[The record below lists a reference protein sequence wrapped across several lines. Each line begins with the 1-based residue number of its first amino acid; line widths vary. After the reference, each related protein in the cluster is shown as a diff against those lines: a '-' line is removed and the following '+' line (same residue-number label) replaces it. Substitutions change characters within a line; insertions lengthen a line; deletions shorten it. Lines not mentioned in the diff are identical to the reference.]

1 MKYTVILAAAAAI
14 LAAGIQ
20 PKSVS
25 NMKNTSTP
33 ASAPAKENNPFLSAW
48 NTPYNIPDF
57 SRIKAEHYLPAFE
70 EGMRQQKAEIDAIIN
85 NKKAPTF
92 ENTILAYEYSGRL
105 LKEVSA
111 VFFNLSECENSPEM
125 EAIEEKVTPLLSA
138 HGDDIA
144 LNEKL
149 FARIKTV
156 YEKEKNNKKSKL
168 NPEQRRLLEE
178 TYKGFV
184 RSGAN
189 VPADKQKR
197 FRELN
202 EEIAS
207 LTMRF
212 AQNVL
217 KATNAYKKVLPDGT
231 TVTLDMPTWEP
242 FMQSCPD
249 RKLREEVWHAFTDR
263 CKEGE
268 FDNTGII
275 NKLVNLRLERAQI
288 LGFRTHADWVLD
300 DCLAKTPDNVY
311 KCLLEIWK
319 PALRVAMQERDQY
332 QKMLEQDQ
340 PGAKLQPWDWRYYSE
355 KLRAERYALDDAVV
369 RPYFSLDSVRAGAFM
384 VANKLYGLT
393 FTERKDLPSYDK
405 EARVFEVK
413 DGKRTIGIL
422 YMDFHPRA
430 SKRSGAWMT
439 EFRGQ
444 YRDQKGNNVIPI
456 IQVVCNFTKPTKD
469 KPSLLNFD
477 ESETLF
483 HEFGHA
489 LHGLLSNCT
498 YPSLAGT
505 NVPRDFVEL
514 PSQIMENWCRHPQV
528 MKMYAKHYKTG
539 EPIPD
544 KLIRKI
550 EAAATYGQGFITT
563 ELLAASLLDMDY
575 YTLKDEQTID
585 PLAFEEKTM
594 KKIGLIP
601 EIISRYRSPYFQHV
615 FTTGYDAGYYS
626 YTWTAILDADAF
638 EAFVESGDLF
648 NPELAKKFRHLLES
662 GNTVE
667 PMELYRQF
675 RGKDPSTK
683 ALLKRKGMLAS
694 NDKRM
699 DMSKGDGR
707 PVLKKGDKNQ
717 DVKKDEKVQ
726 DIKKGGKSQAIKNAD
741 SSRLKLD
748 VK

>member
-1 MKYTVILAAAAAI
+1 MKRSILILSAAVM
-14 LAAGIQ
+14 LVAGCKNKQ
-20 PKSVS
+20 SE
-25 NMKNTSTP
+25 NM
-33 ASAPAKENNPFLSAW
+33 ENPFFSAW
-48 NTPYNIPDF
+48 GTPYEIPDF
-57 SRIKAEHYLPAFE
+57 QRIKTEHYMPAFQ
-70 EGMRQQKAEIDAIIN
+70 EGMARQKAEIDSIVN
-85 NKKAPTF
+85 NTETPTF
-92 ENTILAYEYSGRL
+92 ENTILAYEYSGQL
-105 LKEVSA
+105 LKEVSG

-125 EAIEEKVTPLLSA
+125 EAIEEEVTPLLSA

-144 LNEKL
+144 LNAKL
-149 FARIKTV
+149 FERIKAV
-156 YEKEKNNKKSKL
+156 YGQRESL
-168 NPEQRRLLEE
+168 NLTHEQARLLEE

-189 VPADKQKR
+189 VPADKQAR

-202 EEIAS
+202 EQIAN
-207 LTMRF
+207 LTMHF

-217 KATNAYKKVLPDGT
+217 KATNAYQKVLPNGD

-242 FMQSCPD
+242 FMQTCAD

-268 FDNTGII
+268 FDNTKII
-275 NKLVNLRLERAQI
+275 DTLVNLRLERANI
-288 LGFRTHADWVLD
+288 LGFPTHADWVLD
-300 DCLAKTPDNVY
+300 DCLAKTPANVY
-311 KCLLEIWK
+311 KCLLDIWG
-319 PALRVAMQERDQY
+319 PALKVAKQERDEY
-332 QKMLEQDQ
+332 QRMLSLDE

-355 KLRAERYALDDAVV
+355 KLRAERYALDDAEV

-393 FTERKDLPSYDK
+393 FTERYDLPNYDR
-405 EARVFEVK
+405 EARCFEVK
-413 DGKRTIGIL
+413 DGEETIGIL

-444 YRDQKGNNVIPI
+444 YRNQKGENVIPI
-456 IQVVCNFTKPTKD
+456 IQVVCNFTKPTAD

-489 LHGLLSNCT
+489 LHGLLSKCT

-514 PSQIMENWCRHPQV
+514 PSQVMENWCRHPKV
-528 MKMYAKHYKTG
+528 MKMYAKHYQTG
-539 EPIPD
+539 ETIPD
-544 KLIRKI
+544 ALIAKI
-550 EAAATYGQGFITT
+550 AAAQTYGQGFMTT

-575 YTLKDEQTID
+575 YSLKAKQAIA
-585 PLAFEEKTM
+585 PLQFEEQAM
-594 KKIGLIP
+594 NKIGLIP
-601 EIISRYRSPYFQHV
+601 EIISRYRSPYFQHI

-638 EAFVESGDLF
+638 EAFAESGDLF
-648 NPELAKKFRHLLES
+648 NAELAAKFRHLLES

-667 PMELYRQF
+667 PMDLYRAF
-675 RGKDPSTK
+675 RGKDPSPK
-683 ALLKRKGMLAS
+683 ALLKRKGML
-694 NDKRM
+694 
-699 DMSKGDGR
+699 
-707 PVLKKGDKNQ
+707 
-717 DVKKDEKVQ
+717 
-726 DIKKGGKSQAIKNAD
+726 
-741 SSRLKLD
+741 
-748 VK
+748 

>member
-1 MKYTVILAAAAAI
+1 MKRTLLIPALA
-14 LAAGIQ
+14 LLMVAGC
-20 PKSVS
+20 
-25 NMKNTSTP
+25 KNKDTQTMD
-33 ASAPAKENNPFLSAW
+33 NPFFAEW

-57 SRIKAEHYLPAFE
+57 SRIQTEHYMPAFE
-70 EGMRQQKAEIDAIIN
+70 EGMARQKAEIDAIVN
-85 NKKAPTF
+85 NPDAPTF
-92 ENTILAYEYSGRL
+92 ENTILAYEYSGQL
-105 LKEVSA
+105 LKEVSS

-144 LNEKL
+144 LNAKL
-149 FARIKTV
+149 FERIKAV
-156 YEKEKNNKKSKL
+156 YEQRESLNL
-168 NPEQRRLLEE
+168 NPEQMRLLEV

-189 VPADKQKR
+189 VPAEQQER
-197 FRELN
+197 FRQLN
-202 EEIAS
+202 EQIAS

-217 KATNAYKKVLPDGT
+217 KATNAYSKELPDGSK
-231 TVTLDMPTWEP
+231 VTLDMPTWEP
-242 FMQSCPD
+242 FMQTCPD

-263 CKEGE
+263 CKNGQY
-268 FDNTGII
+268 DNTKII
-275 NKLVNLRLERAQI
+275 DTLVNLRLERANI
-288 LGFRTHADWVLD
+288 LGFPTHADWVLD
-300 DCLAKTPDNVY
+300 DCLAKTPANVY
-311 KCLLEIWK
+311 RCLLDIWE
-319 PALRVAMQERDQY
+319 PALKVAKQERDQY
-332 QKMLEQDQ
+332 QKMLEKDE

-355 KLRAERYALDDAVV
+355 KLRAEKYALDDAEV

-393 FTERKDLPSYDK
+393 FTERADLPTYDK
-405 EARVFEVK
+405 EARCFEVK
-413 DGKRTIGIL
+413 DGDQTIGIL

-444 YRDQKGNNVIPI
+444 HRDLEGNNIIPI
-456 IQVVCNFTKPTKD
+456 IQVVCNFTKPTAD

-489 LHGLLSNCT
+489 LHGLLSKCT
-498 YPSLAGT
+498 YPTLAGT

-514 PSQIMENWCRHPQV
+514 PSQVMENWCRHPQV
-528 MKMYAKHYKTG
+528 MKMYAKHYQTG
-539 EPIPD
+539 EAIPD
-544 KLIRKI
+544 ALIKKI
-550 EAAATYGQGFITT
+550 EAAATYGQGFMTT

-575 YTLKDEQTID
+575 YSLTSKQDID
-585 PLAFEEKTM
+585 PLKFEEQAM
-594 KKIGLIP
+594 NKIGLIP

-638 EAFVESGDLF
+638 EAFAESGDLF

-662 GNTVE
+662 GYTVE
-667 PMELYRQF
+667 PMDLYRDF
-675 RGKDPSTK
+675 RGKDPSPK
-683 ALLKRKGMLAS
+683 ALLKRKGML
-694 NDKRM
+694 
-699 DMSKGDGR
+699 
-707 PVLKKGDKNQ
+707 
-717 DVKKDEKVQ
+717 
-726 DIKKGGKSQAIKNAD
+726 
-741 SSRLKLD
+741 
-748 VK
+748 